1 MGSNKDYNNTV
12 VLYPSPA
19 MGHLISMVELA
30 KLILTH
36 HPSLSITILMTT
48 PPYNTGS
55 TSPYINHVSKTS
67 PLIHFHHLP
76 AISLPLNST
85 SSHHEALAFELLRLN
100 NPHVHHALLSL
111 SRSSTIRAFII
122 DIFCCVS
129 FDVAR
134 QLGMDTYFY
143 FTSGAASVGIFLYF
157 PTLHNTTTKS
167 FREIDNDTLD
177 VPELPPI
184 PGKDMPNPVLDR
196 FDKAYEG
203 FLYMSMEMPKSK
215 GIIINTFESLEQRA
229 IKAIGEGLYFNPPP
243 PIHCVGPLIASA
255 DHNEGREEEK
265 QCLAWLDSQPTR
277 SVVFLCFGSLG
288 LFSKEQLGEIA
299 IGLER
304 SEQRFLWVV
313 RSPPLDEQMKRLLVA
328 PPEPTL
334 QNLLPEGFLDRT
346 KDRGLVVKTWAPQV
360 KVLNHESIG
369 GFVTHCGW
377 NSILEALC
385 AGVPMVAWP
394 LYAEQR
400 FNRVVMVEE
409 MKLCLSMDELEGSD
423 GLVSAEEIERKVRQ
437 VLMDS
442 QLRERTMEA
451 RESAKA
457 ALSDG
462 GSSLK
467 GLDELAKSWTS

>member
-1 MGSNKDYNNTV
+1 MSPKPH
-12 VLYPSPA
+12 PSFTSTTSPP
-19 MGHLISMVELA
+19 S
-30 KLILTH
+30 
-36 HPSLSITILMTT
+36 PSLSTPPPPTTKPSHLSCSASTT
-48 PPYNTGS
+48 PTS
-55 TSPYINHVSKTS
+55 TTPSSPFLEVPPSAPS
-67 PLIHFHHLP
+67 
-76 AISLPLNST
+76 SST
-85 SSHHEALAFELLRLN
+85 SSAMSHSMSLANWAWIHTFISLR
-100 NPHVHHALLSL
+100 
-111 SRSSTIRAFII
+111 
-122 DIFCCVS
+122 
-129 FDVAR
+129 
-134 QLGMDTYFY
+134 
-143 FTSGAASVGIFLYF
+143 AASLGIFLYF

-215 GIIINTFESLEQRA
+215 GIIINTFQSLEQRA
-229 IKAIGEGLYFNPPP
+229 LKAIGEGLYFHTPP

-409 MKLCLSMDELEGSD
+409 MKLCLSMEELEGSD

-442 QLRERTMEA
+442 QLRERTMKA